1 MTQRY
6 ARGVNEEPIACS
18 YILTPDEYKTTAV
31 LARRAAPLRKKLP
44 LWAFLIVVSVFV
56 AETLYDSAKE
66 PSQWNFVTGF
76 LILSLVA
83 IELWVFSRLL
93 PFRLF
98 VSLRQYRKNGML
110 DLPFTVE
117 VSQQGVMV
125 KNRLAETLVKWP
137 FVPRVVESQA
147 GFAVYFQNSGTY
159 FFWIPKNG
167 FAVLGDINRCR
178 EVLRQNAPTFSEI

>member
-1 MTQRY
+1 
-6 ARGVNEEPIACS
+6 VNEEPITCS
-18 YILTPDEYKTTAV
+18 YILTPDEYKTTAI

-44 LWAFLIVVSVFV
+44 LWAFLIVVFIFF
-56 AETLYDSAKE
+56 AETLYDLAKDS
-66 PSQWNFVTGF
+66 SQWNFATGF
-76 LILSLVA
+76 LILLLGV
-83 IELWVFSRLL
+83 IVLWIFSRSL
-93 PFRLF
+93 PFRPF

-110 DLPFTVE
+110 NLHFTVE

-167 FAVLGDINRCR
+167 FAVSGDINRCR